1 MKTEGLYDGEVVHA
15 RVRPKQH
22 KLAYKVFTLLADIDA
37 LPTLGKRMRLF
48 SHNRFNLFS
57 LYDRDHGS
65 GDDDLRAH
73 LDRLAA
79 TVCAGKPV
87 ERFIMLC
94 YPRVLGYAFNPLT
107 VYYGLDAAGDI
118 VVTIYEVNNTFGER
132 QSYVLPVSERSEGL
146 ISQSCDKTFY
156 VSPFNAVEG
165 KYLFHVTP
173 PGDAL
178 TVGVALKDQGGALLR
193 AHFRGVYKPLTD
205 RSLMKAFC
213 KFGWFTLKVI
223 VGIHYE
229 ALLLWLKGLKLVPK
243 PERSEK
249 RAGHGR
255 LRSRQSAGTA
265 GQ

>member
-22 KLAYKVFTLLADIDA
+22 KLAYRVFSLLTDIDQ
-37 LPTLGKRMRLF
+37 LPTLDRRLRLF

-57 LYDRDHGS
+57 LYDRDHGQA
-65 GDDDLRAH
+65 DDDLRAH
-73 LDRLAA
+73 LDRLAVTA
-79 TVCAGKPV
+79 SPGIKIA
-87 ERFIMLC
+87 RYIMLC

-107 VYYGLDAAGDI
+107 VFYGCDATGRI
-118 VVTIYEVNNTFGER
+118 VLTIYEVNNTFGER
-132 QSYVLPVSERSEGL
+132 QAYALPVLPRADGL

-193 AHFRGVYKPLTD
+193 AHFRGAYKPLTD
-205 RSLMKAFC
+205 KSLLKAFF

-223 VGIHYE
+223 AGIHYE
-229 ALLLWLKGLKLVPK
+229 ALLLWLKGIKLVPK
-243 PERSEK
+243 PESPEK
-249 RAGHGR
+249 RAGAR
-255 LRSRQSAGTA
+255 LRSRQSAGTS